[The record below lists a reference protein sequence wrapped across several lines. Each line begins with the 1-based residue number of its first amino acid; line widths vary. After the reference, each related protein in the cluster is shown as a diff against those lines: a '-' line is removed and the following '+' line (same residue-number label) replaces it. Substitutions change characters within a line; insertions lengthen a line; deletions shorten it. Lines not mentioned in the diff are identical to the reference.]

1 MFQKRNLLSVASVI
15 LALGLASASQAAT
28 YSLQNGS
35 GAQLH
40 IGGGLALP
48 VQTPATVM
56 GAAFPPLLI
65 PVKAGIQTVMGTD
78 MLGIN
83 RKITVPIGVL
93 SRPAVQKTVGVFTS
107 NPNLYAVATQLKYT
121 WPTAP
126 AVFSVAGRPG
136 AATTVLAGTAA
147 GNTIRYSPRVI
158 GKRFGGAGRFAISPG
173 APDVGINASPVTIYA
188 IAVKGPG
195 NPPCTFPAFVGLGI
209 PPFPGPGNAACV
221 AAIIQAKPTGMAA
234 IGGPVG
240 AVFAS
245 AVPGL
250 APGIGGGVFGP
261 GVQNPTGPPG
271 TVSAFAFGTMPGP
284 GNTAMSQGFPWTT
297 GMLTVSASLAAGGGE
312 VFILS
317 GADNRT
323 QLGGGTI
330 QMVSGAL
337 STRAAS
343 GPNANRGWLRL
354 KLSNTSEVPAMSD
367 SLRLATIGILMLI
380 GAGFVMRR
388 RFAATTSA

>member
-1 MFQKRNLLSVASVI
+1 MFQKRNILYVASVI

-48 VQTPATVM
+48 VQTAATVT

-65 PVKAGIQTVMGTD
+65 PVKPGIQTVMGTD

-93 SRPAVQKTVGVFTS
+93 SRPAVQAQAGVFTS
-107 NPNLYAVATQLKYT
+107 NPNLYAVATDLRYT

-136 AATTVLAGTAA
+136 LATAVFAGTAA
-147 GNTIRYSPRVI
+147 GNSIRYSPRVL

-173 APDVGINASPVTIYA
+173 VPDGGIIPAPVTIYA

-195 NPPCTFPAFVGLGI
+195 NPPCTHPAFI

-234 IGGPVG
+234 IGGAVG

-250 APGIGGGVFGP
+250 APGIGAGVFGP
-261 GVQNPTGPPG
+261 GMIHPLGKPG
-271 TVSAFAFGTMPGP
+271 TASAFGFGTMPGP

-297 GMLTVSASLAAGGGE
+297 GMLTVSATLAAGGGE
-312 VFILS
+312 LFILS

-337 STRAAS
+337 SNRAAS

-367 SLRLATIGILMLI
+367 SFRLATIGILMLI

>member
-1 MFQKRNLLSVASVI
+1 MFKTYKMLSAASAI
-15 LALGLASASQAAT
+15 LALGLASASHAAT

-40 IGGGLALP
+40 IGNGLALP
-48 VQTPATVM
+48 VQPAATVM

-65 PVKAGIQTVMGTD
+65 PVKPGIQTVMGTD
-78 MLGIN
+78 MVGIN

-93 SRPAVQKTVGVFTS
+93 SKPAVQKTVGVFFS
-107 NPNLYAVATQLKYT
+107 NNNLYAVATNLKYT

-136 AATTVLAGTAA
+136 LATATFAGTAA

-158 GKRFGGAGRFAISPG
+158 GKRFGGAGRFALSPG
-173 APDVGINASPVTIYA
+173 GVGGIIPAPVTIYA
-188 IAVKGPG
+188 VAVKGPG
-195 NPPCTFPAFVGLGI
+195 NPPCTNGAFI
-209 PPFPGPGNAACV
+209 PPFPGPANAACV

-234 IGGPVG
+234 HGGPVG
-240 AVFAS
+240 ATAMS

-250 APGIGGGVFGP
+250 APGVGAGVFGP
-261 GVQNPTGPPG
+261 GVLKPLAPLG

-284 GNTAMSQGFPWTT
+284 GNTAMSNGFPWTT
-297 GMLTVSASLAAGGGE
+297 GKITVSAMAAAGGAE

-323 QLGGGTI
+323 QLGGGTV

-354 KLSNTSEVPAMSD
+354 RLANTSDVPAMSD
-367 SLRLATIGILMLI
+367 SLRFATIGILMLI
-380 GAGFVMRR
+380 GVGFVMRR
-388 RFAATTSA
+388 RFATTSA